1 MSLTGA
7 TASVLAFH
15 VFESEYPATKL
26 FFFLMQKKTEKQ
38 KHETEPATDYRNTME
53 VSDVH
58 GL

>member
-15 VFESEYPATKL
+15 VFESEYPATEL
-26 FFFLMQKKTEKQ
+26 FFFLCKKKRKQ

-58 GL
+58 RL